1 MVNQWPNRTQS
12 LTFLAKI
19 DRTLLSYGP
28 GVTRNFIF
36 SFKDLNGMI
45 VMLIIN
51 NFMYTK
57 VGWVVIKW
65 SISGQLWHE
74 I

>member
-1 MVNQWPNRTQS
+1 MTQS

-19 DRTLLSYGP
+19 DRTILNYGP
-28 GVTRNFIF
+28 GVTRNLNF
-36 SFKDLNGMI
+36 SFKDLNCKV
-45 VMLIIN
+45 VMAIIN

-65 SISGQLWHE
+65 SSSVQLWYK

>member
-1 MVNQWPNRTQS
+1 MTQS

-19 DRTLLSYGP
+19 DRTILNYGP
-28 GVTRNFIF
+28 GVTRNLNF
-36 SFKDLNGMI
+36 SFKDLNCKIFMA
-45 VMLIIN
+45 IIN
-51 NFMYTK
+51 SFLYTK

-65 SISGQLWHE
+65 SSSGQFWYK